1 MFVPHIKAFKG
12 LPKHFHLKWGI
23 STQYNFMKIENKL
36 LLWRKALYKLV
47 PTKRKMGQVDFGRS
61 KIHGKICKKSS
72 AINLSAILYCSR
84 RCPYMSRFTTIAF

>member
-23 STQYNFMKIENKL
+23 STQYNFMKINYVL
-36 LLWRKALYKLV
+36 SSRIALYKLV
-47 PTKRKMGQVDFGRS
+47 PTKRKIGQVDFGRS

-72 AINLSAILYCSR
+72 AINLSAILYCSS